1 MPGST
6 SQFILYVNNT
16 SSVADN
22 YDLAASTD
30 SSFAALTLPSGWAL
44 KFIDDSGKTITNTGS
59 VAGKEAAQVYVSAPE
74 VKLKKPVIELK
85 AFAKTSKLDAGASEK
100 LTFNIPAKILASF
113 DQTNNQWIVEPGTYK
128 AYVSPS
134 SNVTDTTPVTF
145 TVDKEIVVSNTTA
158 GALALADGVDAAS
171 VTTISK

>member
-1 MPGST
+1 MQGR
-6 SQFILYVNNT
+6 
-16 SSVADN
+16 
-22 YDLAASTD
+22 
-30 SSFAALTLPSGWAL
+30 L
-44 KFIDDSGKTITNTGS
+44 K
-59 VAGKEAAQVYVSAPE
+59 
-74 VKLKKPVIELK
+74 
-85 AFAKTSKLDAGASEK
+85 K

-113 DQTNNQWIVEPGTYK
+113 DQANNQWIVEPGTYK